1 MMLTG
6 EQSKKGGEIVAYGFC
21 AEEDRQT
28 GVLHNRFI
36 QLFTTAT
43 DARRALACAMP
54 DVQVLI
60 CDRHSEVSP
69 LNLAAALHK
78 DSPLRDIYLEK
89 TDPQSLFVS
98 RVEAAGARGVVSKR
112 ETERL
117 LGLATAGSA
126 PRQEQ
131 GDIGSG
137 PGNPEGEQAFR
148 AGIGT
153 VYQAENQAPAS
164 ATARSSETNRPALLA
179 PAASPEDLAWLEYVL
194 ELDDI
199 DGFSAVVGAG
209 PALAEK
215 PRITLNPVQRELPAP
230 KPVPV
235 AAPEPEGKGVVAAF
249 ISGRG
254 GVGKSSLTVLTAIEL
269 WLAGSRVAML
279 DMDLQFG
286 DVGVLAG
293 NEAPSRIQRLGIEQL
308 CNNRMKLPT
317 SEGSLLLVEAPRN
330 PELAEELVH
339 QIPELLAALRR
350 VADIVLINTGCL
362 WNEAAAVLASSADRL
377 IICMDQRATSV
388 SAARQV
394 VELCVRLQIP
404 STRLC
409 YLLNRCARNAPIT
422 DIDASLAMGGVTILT
437 IAEGGMDVDEL
448 LSLGCPCE
456 LLSAQA
462 PLRQSIQK
470 LGACLLGQPGDAPAK
485 SGGQRR

>member
-1 MMLTG
+1 MMQST
-6 EQSKKGGEIVAYGFC
+6 EQCQRAGEIVAYGFC
-21 AEEDRQT
+21 AEEDTQT
-28 GVLHNRFI
+28 GVLRNQFI
-36 QLFTTAT
+36 QLFSTAT
-43 DARRALACAMP
+43 DARRALACATP

-60 CDRHSEVSP
+60 CDRPNEVSP

-98 RVEAAGARGVVSKR
+98 RVEAAGARGVVSR
-112 ETERL
+112 SETEKL
-117 LGLATAGSA
+117 LGLATSRGIA
-126 PRQEQ
+126 E
-131 GDIGSG
+131 
-137 PGNPEGEQAFR
+137 NPDDTPPLR
-148 AGIGT
+148 VGIGT
-153 VYQAENQAPAS
+153 AYQADRQPH
-164 ATARSSETNRPALLA
+164 ATATTLPNRADKPVLQTY
-179 PAASPEDLAWLEYVL
+179 AASPEDLAWLECVL
-194 ELDDI
+194 DLDDI
-199 DGFSAVVGAG
+199 DEFAPVLGAG

-215 PRITLNPVQRELPAP
+215 PRVSLNPVQPELPQP
-230 KPVPV
+230 KPVPL
-235 AAPEPEGKGVVAAF
+235 AEPEPEDRGVVVAF

-286 DVGVLAG
+286 DLGVLAG
-293 NEAPSRIQRLGIEQL
+293 NEAQSRIQRIGVEQL
-308 CNNRMKLPT
+308 CNNRTKLPT
-317 SEGSLLLVEAPRN
+317 SEGSLLLVEAPGN

-339 QIPELLAALRR
+339 QIPELLAQLRR

-377 IICMDQRATSV
+377 ILCMDQRATSV

-394 VELCVRLQIP
+394 VDLCVRLQIP

-422 DIDASLAMGGVTILT
+422 DIDASLAMGGVSVVT

-470 LGACLLGQPGDAPAK
+470 LGACLLGQPGSEAAR
-485 SGGQRR
+485 SGGRRR